1 MKKPVSWRS
10 KCFILFRFFTLV
22 EELTTYYMNM
32 TEITSVNERAPALP
46 KLFDYYVKNSDEFKA
61 KFKNSRKDHRPLHL
75 ENSSLFFKFNECIL
89 FEHPYNV
96 YKTRKYLFISI

>member
-1 MKKPVSWRS
+1 
-10 KCFILFRFFTLV
+10 
-22 EELTTYYMNM
+22 MNM
-32 TEITSVNERAPALP
+32 SEITRSVNERAPALP
-46 KLFDYYVKNSDEFKA
+46 KLLDYYVKNPDEFKA

-96 YKTRKYLFISI
+96 YKTRKYLFISIYGTFSHLVRNFIVERFFVLLASLITTG